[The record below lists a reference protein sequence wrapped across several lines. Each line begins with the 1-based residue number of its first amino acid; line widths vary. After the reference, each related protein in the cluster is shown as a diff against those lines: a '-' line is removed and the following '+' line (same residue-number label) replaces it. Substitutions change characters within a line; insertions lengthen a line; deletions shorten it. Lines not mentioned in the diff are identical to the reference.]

1 MDNQILDEL
10 MALAEFDPEE
20 IKYIREHISPELSAK
35 LDDDT
40 LQYIVDLLLDY
51 MEKHEDDG
59 SDEII
64 LDDVAQY
71 IVAQAQKENMGQF
84 DSEELVEI
92 LDADFDYMDS
102 LEG

>member
-10 MALAEFDPEE
+10 MSLAEFDPEE

-40 LQYIVDLLLDY
+40 LQYIIDLLLDY
-51 MEKHEDDG
+51 MEKHEDDE

-71 IVAQAQKENMGQF
+71 IVAQAQKENMGQLNP
-84 DSEELVEI
+84 EELVDI

-102 LEG
+102 LED